1 MKVLEQMSAHEALYG
16 FCGWLT
22 SRKEQA
28 VMSSSDDCAPIAE
41 LIKEFCDNNNITEE
55 K

>member
-1 MKVLEQMSAHEALYG
+1 MSQEMTAHDALYG

-22 SRKEQA
+22 TRKERT
-28 VMSSSDDCAPIAE
+28 VMSSSDNCAPIVE